1 MSVLVTSSVLIAVIF
16 AVRAL
21 FRNRISR
28 AAQYALWLLVLAR
41 LLVPASLPDLPVSVL
56 NIGQETRAEI
66 SAAADGVYTGRVT
79 TVPAENAGKYGADES
94 WYSELSDDGEE
105 VTYYTGKTDV
115 KGILKTVW
123 AAGAIVFAAWLAA
136 ANIAFFVKLRRGRRI
151 FETEGCRYRVYVCG
165 WIKSP
170 CLAGIF
176 RPAIYITESAAADE
190 NMLRHV
196 IAHESAHAEHFDNLW
211 SLLRGVCLALYW
223 FDPLVWAAAF
233 ASRRDCELACDEAA
247 IKILG
252 ESERVPY
259 GRTLLSLAPKL
270 GSAMLITS
278 PMSSGGRHMRERVE
292 RIVQSGRRKSA
303 AALAAVLVI
312 ASAAALCT
320 FTGAVEA
327 KAASDETPAGRETMQ
342 TEDIA
347 WATHAAHMTDTA
359 RATDT
364 QVSPQTAEAVKA
376 DAKTSDVKSGKTA
389 KASGATDAE
398 KTIDADASGVSSD
411 KEETKGDHM
420 LWCNG
425 RLSQQVKYASYDEA
439 MTAVEAS
446 IKADNCISRG
456 DIWTVVFGTMTLEN
470 GESGS
475 VSWLI
480 LGDGWTARLPL
491 PNYAPQKPDG
501 EFAFDAVR
509 VGGYD
514 LNVDKSTLY
523 YTAKLESDIEAT
535 NGTSAIGYMSGD
547 YAYTVDLDT
556 FKFTASAQL
565 DK

>member
-1 MSVLVTSSVLIAVIF
+1 MNVLVTSSVLIAVIF

-28 AAQYALWLLVLAR
+28 AAQYALWLLVLVR
-41 LLVPASLPDLPVSVL
+41 LLVPASLPALPVSVL
-56 NIGQETRAEI
+56 NVGQETRAEI
-66 SAAADGVYTGRVT
+66 SAAADGLYTGRVT
-79 TVPAENAGKYGADES
+79 TIPAENAGEYGADET
-94 WYSELSDDGEE
+94 WYSELSDNGEE

-123 AAGAIVFAAWLAA
+123 AAGAIAFAAWLAA

-151 FETEGCRYRVYVCG
+151 FETEGCDYRVYVCG
-165 WIKSP
+165 GIKSP
-170 CLAGIF
+170 CLAGIL

-190 NMLRHV
+190 NILRHV

-223 FDPLVWAAAF
+223 FDPFVWAAAF

-247 IKILG
+247 IKTLG

-259 GRTLLSLAPKL
+259 GRTLLSLAPKRV
-270 GSAMLITS
+270 SAMLITS
-278 PMSSGGRHMRERVE
+278 PMSWGGKRMRERVE
-292 RIVQSGRRKSA
+292 RIVQNGKRKSA

-327 KAASDETPAGRETMQ
+327 KTAPEQMPAVSETTQPTNTAYTTDADQ
-342 TEDIA
+342 T
-347 WATHAAHMTDTA
+347 TDTA
-359 RATDT
+359 QATDT
-364 QVSPQTAEAVKA
+364 QATPKIAEAVKA
-376 DAKTSDVKSGKTA
+376 DAKTSDAQSGETA
-389 KASGATDAE
+389 KAADTE
-398 KTIDADASGVSSD
+398 KTADADASGASSD
-411 KEETKGDHM
+411 KEETNSGPM
-420 LWCNG
+420 LWYNG
-425 RLSQQVKYASYDEA
+425 RLSQQAKYASYDEA
-439 MTAVEAS
+439 MTAVEAA
-446 IKADNCISRG
+446 IDVDTCMSRG

-470 GESGS
+470 GESGF
-475 VSWLI
+475 VSWLV
-480 LGDGWTARLPL
+480 LSDGWTARLEL

-514 LNVDKSTLY
+514 LNVDDDTLY
-523 YTAKLESDIEAT
+523 YTAKLECDIDAAD
-535 NGTSAIGYMSGD
+535 GTSALGYMSGD